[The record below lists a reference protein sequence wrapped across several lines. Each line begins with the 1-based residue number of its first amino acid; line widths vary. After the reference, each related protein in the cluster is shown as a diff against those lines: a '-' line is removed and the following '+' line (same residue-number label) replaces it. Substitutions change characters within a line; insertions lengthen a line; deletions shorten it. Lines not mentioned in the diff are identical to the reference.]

1 MKDIILY
8 VRITDMMHMCESLAR
23 EGHPESDRLM
33 AASGAFKQIMDQIR
47 KRVESNENRKD

>member
-8 VRITDMMHMCESLAR
+8 VRIADMMHMCESLAR

-33 AASGAFKQIMDQIR
+33 AASGAFKQIMDQVR